1 VRLRQRYPYPADSI
15 VTGAPFIDRAID
27 AASARLTGNGSRLD
41 AHALPTLVVCGYPR
55 SGNTFVAEYLRTA
68 LPEHAEVLSNRH
80 SPIKVQMAAD
90 LGVPVVVPVRE
101 PLAAVASW
109 MLYLGESLEL
119 ARAKRHL
126 LGYRAWHGFVMKVR
140 SPELSLVVPFDE
152 AVATP
157 DSLLGWA
164 PIHRLNPVRAMI
176 IDVDGVVARIAHDAR
191 DGAVRDPAT
200 QQSVP
205 HPERAARAA
214 AYAALLAVPEL
225 AKYRRMATEVHAEVM
240 EVAGLDRV
248 AAPSER

>member
-1 VRLRQRYPYPADSI
+1 VRVRQRYPYPADSI
-15 VTGAPFIDRAID
+15 VTGLPFIDRTID

-41 AHALPTLVVCGYPR
+41 ARALPSLVVCGYPR

-80 SPIKVQMAAD
+80 SPIKVQVAAE
-90 LGVPVVVPVRE
+90 LVVPVVIPVRE

-109 MLYLGESLEL
+109 MLYVGEPPEL

-126 LGYRAWHGFVMKVR
+126 LGYRSWHAYVMKVR
-140 SPELSLVVPFDE
+140 SPELSLVLPFEE
-152 AVATP
+152 AVTSP
-157 DSLLGWA
+157 DSILGWA
-164 PIHRLNPVRAMI
+164 PIQRLNPVLAHH
-176 IDVDGVVARIAHDAR
+176 IDVDGVVSRIEHNAQ
-191 DGAVRDPAT
+191 DGAVQDPVT

-205 HPERAARAA
+205 HPERAERAA

-225 AKYRRMATEVHAEVM
+225 AKYRRMAAEVHAEVM
-240 EVAGLDRV
+240 EVAGLNPV